1 MKSLVRRKL
10 RFASFAVLRHA
21 RAMRW
26 SKVAVFARGNRSSP
40 SVSPSLIRRWT
51 RFLLHPRGI
60 GHVGFS
66 SSLRGPELT
75 FRPPELI
82 ESHAINLESTP
93 RQADEARKRALPLHP
108 GEEALY
114 AIYGREE
121 VVSILTWCSAV
132 RHLDRGVLIDQRTLF
147 FETAP

>member
-1 MKSLVRRKL
+1 VKSLVRTKL

-40 SVSPSLIRRWT
+40 CEPFIDSAVDKVSDAS
-51 RFLLHPRGI
+51 RGV

-93 RQADEARKRALPLHP
+93 RQADEARKRVLPLHP

-114 AIYGREE
+114 AIYGERRSCFDID
-121 VVSILTWCSAV
+121 VVQRSTSSRSGSTDRSA
-132 RHLDRGVLIDQRTLF
+132 HPIF
-147 FETAP
+147 